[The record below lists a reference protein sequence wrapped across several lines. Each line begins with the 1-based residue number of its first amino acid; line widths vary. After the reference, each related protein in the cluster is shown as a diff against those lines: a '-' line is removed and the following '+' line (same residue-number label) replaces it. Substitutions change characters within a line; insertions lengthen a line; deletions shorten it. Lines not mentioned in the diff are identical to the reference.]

1 MKVSNTVFCSLV
13 LTAGMLGSAHA
24 YEPGDIIVRA
34 GLTTVAPDESSSNVT
49 VQDVGN
55 VGMGTSVNSDT
66 QLGLNVVYMF
76 SDNIGLELLA
86 ASPFKHDIN
95 LTDTQDNDLGL
106 GDGKLAQS
114 RQLPPTL
121 SVIYYL
127 PVSETIQPYLGLG
140 LNYTVFFD
148 EEFVGSREN
157 QSFNNLSLEESFGI
171 AAQIGMD
178 YKLDEHWLVNAS
190 VRYIDIDTRANFD
203 VLDLPAKVSVDVDP
217 WVYSVML
224 GYKF

>member
-34 GLTTVAPDESSSNVT
+34 GLTAVAPDESSSNVT

-55 VGMGTSVNSDT
+55 VGMGASVNSDT

-95 LTDTQDNDLGL
+95 LTGTQDNDLGL

-121 SVIYYL
+121 SVVYYL
-127 PVSETIQPYLGLG
+127 PVSETFQPYLGLG

>member
-24 YEPGDIIVRA
+24 YESGDIIVRA
-34 GLTTVAPDESSSNVT
+34 GLTAVAPDESSSNVT

-55 VGMGTSVNSDT
+55 VGMGASVNSDT

-95 LTDTQDNDLGL
+95 LTGTQDNDLGL

-121 SVIYYL
+121 SVVYYL
-127 PVSETIQPYLGLG
+127 PVSETFQPYLGLG

>member
-55 VGMGTSVNSDT
+55 VGMGASVNSDT

-95 LTDTQDNDLGL
+95 LTGTQDNDLGL

-121 SVIYYL
+121 SVVYYL
-127 PVSETIQPYLGLG
+127 PVSETFQPYLGLG

>member
-24 YEPGDIIVRA
+24 YESGDIIVRA

-55 VGMGTSVNSDT
+55 VGMGASVNSDT

-95 LTDTQDNDLGL
+95 LTGTQDNDLGL

-121 SVIYYL
+121 SVVYYL
-127 PVSETIQPYLGLG
+127 PVSETFQPYLGLG